1 MCQFKHWFFDDN
13 GYVVQCEACGYFQLS
28 FGTTMLT
35 LNNSNYKAF
44 VDMVSTKKE
53 DHIPMTDKNIKCVV
67 LSTPSNCIHTI
78 LTENELDKLYH
89 MLQEADTEMKT
100 QQMLSLFNAQ

>member
-35 LNNSNYKAF
+35 LDNTNYTAF
-44 VDMVSTKKE
+44 VKLVATTKE
-53 DHIPMTDKNIKCVV
+53 SHVPMKDKNVKCIV
-67 LSTPSNCIHTI
+67 LPTPSTCIHNI
-78 LTENELDKLYH
+78 FTENEFEHLH
-89 MLQEADTEMKT
+89 SMLQEADTEIKT
-100 QQMLSLFNAQ
+100 HQLLSLFNQA